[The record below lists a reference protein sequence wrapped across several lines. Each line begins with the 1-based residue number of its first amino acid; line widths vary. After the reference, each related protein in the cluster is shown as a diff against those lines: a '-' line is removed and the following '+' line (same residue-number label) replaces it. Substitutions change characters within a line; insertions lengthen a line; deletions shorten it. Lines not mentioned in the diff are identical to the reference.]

1 MKATRQDNDPNF
13 RLYNSRLL
21 RLRASVNVPCGG
33 DTPLH
38 MALRFPVFDIV
49 EPLVGC
55 RPVWKPNSI
64 QLYKASDLQIFR
76 GGSLHMVQS
85 LLTHGKSE
93 NTADEKRHAMFRR
106 SFRTIELHILQ

>member
-1 MKATRQDNDPNF
+1 M
-13 RLYNSRLL
+13 
-21 RLRASVNVPCGG
+21 
-33 DTPLH
+33 H

-93 NTADEKRHAMFRR
+93 NTADEKRDMRCFGDLSGPLNYIYYSNTF
-106 SFRTIELHILQ
+106 SFHIV